1 MRKLFIFNGETY
13 QMYEMFADDTEKI
26 TITDPYIVLYDD
38 YPFRTLEIVIHPDPS
53 DQYKQI
59 TVYSNFGETG
69 SWVSYTRE
77 NSFSII
83 DNSFAQFIMDNHEF
97 MMSYLLYMVPH
108 NDVNNTNFADILH
121 DIITAIRESYPDIP
135 TGL

>member
-13 QMYEMFADDTEKI
+13 QMYEIFADDTEKI

-38 YPFRTLEIVIHPDPS
+38 YPFRTLEIVIHIDSPEHNR
-53 DQYKQI
+53 I
-59 TVYSNFGETG
+59 TVYSNCGETG

-83 DNSFAQFIMDNHEF
+83 DNSFAQYIMDNHQF

-108 NDVNNTNFADILH
+108 DETNNTNFTDILY
-121 DIITAIRESYPDIP
+121 DIITSVRESYPDIP